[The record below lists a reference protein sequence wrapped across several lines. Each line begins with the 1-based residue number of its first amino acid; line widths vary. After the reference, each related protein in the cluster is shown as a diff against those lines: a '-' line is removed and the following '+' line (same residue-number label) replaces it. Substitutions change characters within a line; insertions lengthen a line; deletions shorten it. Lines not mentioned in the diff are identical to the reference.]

1 MPADLQH
8 ARFLLIQMMHHGDV
22 LLNTIV
28 ADALKQAWPQCTVD
42 MLVYQ
47 GMQDVLLDNP
57 AINQVFTVDRNWKKQ
72 GALKHAG
79 LEISLA
85 NTIRAQRYDVV
96 LNFSNRWRAGFLT
109 AYSGAKQRISYQF
122 HNRQNLAWR
131 TLHTALVEPAG
142 MDTHTADDYRNLL
155 RPLSLPENI
164 QPRVNMGIAES
175 SRAALRQKLAAQ
187 GWQDQPYVLVH
198 PGSRWFFKCWDDD
211 KTAALLQKL
220 LDNGENV
227 VLTAAPDERENQ
239 MLQYLQACLKPAGGQ
254 LFILNGTLTL
264 RELAAAIDGAR
275 LFIGVDSVPMHMAA
289 ALDKPQVALFGPSW
303 VSRWRPYSDQATV
316 IWAGDYGELPH
327 PNSIDVNT
335 RERLLSHIPL
345 EAVWQA
351 VEQKLAAI

>member
-96 LNFSNRWRAGFLT
+96 LNFSNRWR
-109 AYSGAKQRISYQF
+109 
-122 HNRQNLAWR
+122 
-131 TLHTALVEPAG
+131 
-142 MDTHTADDYRNLL
+142 
-155 RPLSLPENI
+155 
-164 QPRVNMGIAES
+164 
-175 SRAALRQKLAAQ
+175 
-187 GWQDQPYVLVH
+187 
-198 PGSRWFFKCWDDD
+198 
-211 KTAALLQKL
+211 
-220 LDNGENV
+220 
-227 VLTAAPDERENQ
+227 
-239 MLQYLQACLKPAGGQ
+239 
-254 LFILNGTLTL
+254 
-264 RELAAAIDGAR
+264 
-275 LFIGVDSVPMHMAA
+275 
-289 ALDKPQVALFGPSW
+289 
-303 VSRWRPYSDQATV
+303 PYSDQATV

-327 PNSIDVNT
+327 PDSIDVNT
-335 RERLLSHIPL
+335 RERLLTHIPL

>member
-1 MPADLQH
+1 MSADLQH

-28 ADALKQAWPQCTVD
+28 ADALKQAWPQCSID

-57 AINQVFTVDRNWKKQ
+57 SINEVLIVDRNWKKQ
-72 GALKHAG
+72 GALKHAA
-79 LEISLA
+79 LEIGLA
-85 NTIRAQRYDVV
+85 QNIRSRRYDVV

-109 AYSGAKQRISYQF
+109 AFSGAKQRISYQY
-122 HNRQNLAWR
+122 HNRQNPAWR
-131 TLHTALVEPAG
+131 FLHTDLIEPAG
-142 MDTHTADDYRNLL
+142 MDVHTADDYLNLL
-155 RPLSLPENI
+155 RPLPLPENI
-164 QPRVNMGIAES
+164 QARVNMGIAQS
-175 SRAALRQKLAAQ
+175 SRLSLRQKLTAQ
-187 GWQDQPYVLVH
+187 GWQDQPYILVH
-198 PGSRWFFKCWDDD
+198 PGSRWFFKCWDND

-220 LDNGENV
+220 LDSGRNV

-239 MLQYLQACLKPAGGQ
+239 MLQYLQACLKPAVGR
-254 LFILNGTLTL
+254 LFVLNGTLTL
-264 RELAAAIDGAR
+264 RELAAAIDGSI

-303 VSRWRPYSDQATV
+303 VSRWRPYSDRAAV

-335 RERLLSHIPL
+335 TERMLSAIPL

-351 VEQKLAAI
+351 VQQKLAG